1 MLANLIGCKDTC
13 TLEKQSAYRIENPT
27 PPVMRNGRLVI
38 WENIPF
44 NDWRIA
50 HMIMAGHKEHMTSLP
65 ISLACAL
72 SPEEWEF
79 LDKAASAMALLG
91 RMSGILPDL
100 VDLVRRPRMIMEF
113 LENSFHDQALYGDSQ
128 DNSLDTPQARYA
140 LAWWIAMAG
149 AVFRIRTKY
158 GTNYPVAR
166 AICAV
171 LFSKPYRS
179 DWATCELA
187 EMEQHAEFIHGLF
200 AKHAGD
206 FIDYVWN
213 SDVSYTIPSVNGPC
227 NPLFYLA
234 SNLGALKQLVRLREN
249 IPLRAARNRIGWDW
263 LPEHIEIFD
272 ARCELGVLPAKA
284 AAIPIN
290 TASNAYAP
298 MYAAYDD
305 CDMPMVL
312 IPENPQIWD
321 AMLGLYG
328 LPKRDQL
335 YPESPRVM
343 DQLSPRNTH
352 FAVEMSEA
360 HGMVYTGVKSLG
372 EYLPELTDADNPD
385 YQFHVF
391 AADLSKWKKR

>member
-1 MLANLIGCKDTC
+1 MLANLIASKDDCKSK
-13 TLEKQSAYRIENPT
+13 KQSAYRIENPT
-27 PPVMRNGRLVI
+27 PPAMREGKMFI

-44 NDWRIA
+44 NDWRVA
-50 HMIMAGHKEHMTSLP
+50 HRIMTGHMDHISSLP

-79 LDKAASAMALLG
+79 LDKAASALALLG
-91 RMSGILPDL
+91 RMSGILPGL
-100 VDLVRRPRMIMEF
+100 TSFVRKPGLIMESVAY
-113 LENSFHDQALYGDSQ
+113 SFQDTVRYGDSQ
-128 DNSLDTPQARYA
+128 NKSLDTPQARYA
-140 LAWWIAMAG
+140 LAWWIAVYG

-158 GTNYPVAR
+158 GSDCPVAR

-179 DWATCELA
+179 DWATCDLA
-187 EMEQHAEFIHGLF
+187 EMERHAGFIHGLF
-200 AKHAGD
+200 EKHARD
-206 FIDYVWN
+206 FTDYVWN
-213 SDVSYTIPSVNGPC
+213 RDIFYRVPSVNGDV
-227 NPLFYLA
+227 NPIFYLA
-234 SNLGALKQLVRLREN
+234 SNLGALKQLVRPGEN

-263 LPEHIEIFD
+263 LPEYIEIFD

-298 MYAAYDD
+298 MYVAYDD

-312 IPENPQIWD
+312 IPENPRIWD

-343 DQLSPRNTH
+343 DQLSPRSTH
-352 FAVEMSEA
+352 FAVEMSGA

-385 YQFHVF
+385 YRFHVF
-391 AADLSKWKKR
+391 AADLSKW